1 MARGTQTEIPLSSV
15 IDHVIERI
23 GQENLDF
30 YHPSKD
36 KLYIDDTVTILVE
49 ESEEKI

>member
-1 MARGTQTEIPLSSV
+1 MIQGTQTEMPLTQV
-15 IDHVIERI
+15 IDYVIDRI

-36 KLYIDDTVTILVE
+36 KLYIDDTVTIITE
-49 ESEEKI
+49 GSEENI